1 MKKGRKI
8 QLARHAGFCFGVR
21 RAIKIAEDSLAQKK
35 QPLFCWGELIH
46 NKYVVK
52 DLEKKGLRVVENL
65 KTVPR
70 GGYLIIRS
78 HGAAPVVFREAKKR
92 GINIIDATC
101 PFVQKAQAIA
111 KDFYQ
116 KKYQVVIVGDKKHP
130 EVISIRANTKD
141 TALVVNGEVEAGKIK
156 NFPKI
161 GLLIQTTGETELLK
175 KVEAILCQKT
185 KNLKVANTICLNS
198 FSKKEEIKVMAKAI
212 DILLV
217 IGDRKS
223 NNTKK
228 LTEVG
233 LSCGIKT
240 YQIESAKEIKN
251 AWLSGKTRIGLTA
264 GASTPDIIIQ
274 QVADKVK
281 IFKKI

>member
-8 QLARHAGFCFGVR
+8 QLAQHAGFCFGVR
-21 RAIKIAEDSLAQKK
+21 RAIKIAEKSLTRKNSK
-35 QPLFCWGELIH
+35 IFCWGELIH
-46 NKYVVK
+46 NSYVVR
-52 DLEKKGLRVVENL
+52 DLEKKGLWVIENF
-65 KTVPR
+65 KTISR
-70 GGYLIIRS
+70 GSYLIIRS
-78 HGAAPVVFREAKKR
+78 HGAAPEIFAEAKKR

-130 EVISIRANTKD
+130 EVIGIKANTKN
-141 TALVVNGEVEAGKIK
+141 TALVVSGEVEASKIK
-156 NFPKI
+156 SFPRI

-175 KVEAILCQKT
+175 KVKTRLLKKT
-185 KNLKVANTICLNS
+185 KNLEVANTICLNS
-198 FSKKEEIKVMAKAI
+198 FSKKEEIRNMAKDI

-217 IGDRKS
+217 VGDRKS

-228 LTEVG
+228 LVEVG

-240 YQIESAKEIKN
+240 YQIESANEIKVE
-251 AWLSGKTRIGLTA
+251 WLRGKAKIGLTA
-264 GASTPDIIIQ
+264 GASTPDILIK
-274 QVADKVK
+274 QVENKLK
-281 IFKKI
+281 Q